1 MPSSRNLP
9 TARFAWIALT
19 PHISAMSNWVK
30 GVRSARVTARPT
42 NSRPI
47 AHHRAQRLVAD
58 RTDLHLA
65 RRVDI
70 VIEPLERKAVQ
81 VDEIARDMDA
91 GDITLLLAL
100 DGAEDVS
107 LDQDRAAVGLHAAGQ
122 QTRTVVML
130 LHAFHQPLDI
140 LQIVE
145 AEVVT
150 QASGEE
156 IAGQGEACRSQE
168 FGGRVH
174 WAR

>member
-1 MPSSRNLP
+1 MQFGIEMRDPLRRIELFERLDP
-9 TARFAWIALT
+9 FAMDRRIEQRGE
-19 PHISAMSNWVK
+19 PH
-30 GVRSARVTARPT
+30 RPRHARPV
-42 NSRPI
+42 
-47 AHHRAQRLVAD
+47 AHHRAQRLMAD
-58 RTDLHLA
+58 RTHLHLTCG
-65 RRVDI
+65 VDI

-81 VDEIARDMDA
+81 VDEVPRDMDT
-91 GDITLLLAL
+91 GDEPLVAAL

-107 LDQDRAAVGLHAAGQ
+107 LDQDRAAIGLDAAGQ

-130 LHAFHQPLDI
+130 LDAFHQPLDI

-168 FGGRVH
+168 FGGPVH
-174 WAR
+174 RAR